1 MKPTTLL
8 LITMSLFSFFS
19 CKSTYSPDTYEKAQM
34 RFGSGGGFTGAVT
47 EYCLLA
53 SGQLYLKEHGDTTF
67 QEIGKISKSDA
78 KTIFT
83 EAVTLNLPTLKMK
96 EPYNMY
102 KFINYK
108 TMEDDNELVWGI
120 DDGTKSRGGDIA
132 NFHRKLM
139 GLIQP
144 KE

>member
-8 LITMSLFSFFS
+8 LITMSLLSFFS
-19 CKSTYSPDTYEKAQM
+19 CKSTYTPDTYEKAQM
-34 RFGSGGGFTGAVT
+34 RFGAGGGFTGAVT

-67 QEIGKISKSDA
+67 QEIGKISKAEA
-78 KTIFT
+78 KSVFE
-83 EAVTLNLPTLKMK
+83 EAVTMNLPTLKMK

-102 KFINYK
+102 KFITYK
-108 TMEDDNELVWGI
+108 TLDEDNELVWGI
-120 DDGTKSRGGDIA
+120 DDGSKASGGDIA

-139 GLIQP
+139 GLILP